1 MTDTTDTTEA
11 TVTEADRIAAL
22 EAHLAKLSD
31 GLSAEQGNKERE
43 RAAIEAQTLP
53 SAPRVHPD
61 SYNGEMIRLQD
72 DERAQRAEA
81 HATWAAAYDEQLER
95 VAPDLEIL
103 ERQRGELEERIAE
116 LEASHAAAVAH
127 LRAEQRELREECAE
141 LMKPPPMPAVTG
153 NVEVRIHALGGG
165 YSRAEPQAAR
175 PRRQH
180 IVATPQP
187 AAVGERS

>member
-61 SYNGEMIRLQD
+61 SYNGEMIGFRTTSA
-72 DERAQRAEA
+72 RSARRR
-81 HATWAAAYDEQLER
+81 TR
-95 VAPDLEIL
+95 
-103 ERQRGELEERIAE
+103 RG
-116 LEASHAAAVAH
+116 
-127 LRAEQRELREECAE
+127 
-141 LMKPPPMPAVTG
+141 
-153 NVEVRIHALGGG
+153 
-165 YSRAEPQAAR
+165 
-175 PRRQH
+175 PRRTTSSSSGSH
-180 IVATPQP
+180 PTWRFLSVS
-187 AAVGERS
+187 AASLRSASPSWRRVTRPLSLISGPSSASCARSARS